1 MTDNL
6 AIARRGWEALNRED
20 FDAVMQYI
28 HPDVEWR
35 PALGPGSVEGTVVRG
50 RDAYDAWLRQELL
63 EVWDEFRGENLEF
76 TELPGNR
83 VLLLGELVARGR
95 ASGVQTRT
103 RFAQV
108 AELRDGLVVRLT
120 AYPDHASA
128 LAAAGADLPIV
139 RRALDAWERG
149 RGGRSAPGD

>member
-6 AIARRGWEALNRED
+6 TIARRGWEALNRED

-50 RDAYDAWLRQELL
+50 REAYDTWLRQGLL

-83 VLLLGELVARGR
+83 VLLVGELVARGR

-103 RFAQV
+103 RFSQV

-120 AYPDHASA
+120 AYPDHASV

-149 RGGRSAPGD
+149 RGGRATGD